1 MSCFLVAAAVA
12 ELPVVFAVQRH
23 DGGGV
28 LSDAGESEVDSPP
41 PEVAV
46 LPSEREQEW
55 GNRFSCVVAQ
65 TPYMG
70 TSLGHI
76 WSTPASP
83 HKEKQEE
90 ERRQHKTP
98 QGLW

>member
-46 LPSEREQEW
+46 LPSEREQE
-55 GNRFSCVVAQ
+55 
-65 TPYMG
+65 
-70 TSLGHI
+70 
-76 WSTPASP
+76 
-83 HKEKQEE
+83 
-90 ERRQHKTP
+90 
-98 QGLW
+98 